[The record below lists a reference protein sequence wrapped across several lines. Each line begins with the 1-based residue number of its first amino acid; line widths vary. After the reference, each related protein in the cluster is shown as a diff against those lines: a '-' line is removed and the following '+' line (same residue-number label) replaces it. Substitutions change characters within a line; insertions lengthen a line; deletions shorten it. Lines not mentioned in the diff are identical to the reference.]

1 MMSMTNSDAQ
11 ATPSCCSI
19 RSRTLPCHHCGARGK
34 PVSSLTLESLLVPK
48 ALTRLK
54 AEAYYFCGQAQC
66 PVVYF
71 DKKTGFK
78 IHELKVPVFQ
88 KTKSLDCP
96 VCYCLGITRGEMI
109 AEPELV
115 SKVKKLTRSGK
126 CECAKNNP
134 QGSCCLGNLSSLV
147 NHRK

>member
-1 MMSMTNSDAQ
+1 MTH
-11 ATPSCCSI
+11 ATPEVPSSCCQSN
-19 RSRTLPCHHCGARGK
+19 SKTLPCHHCGVRGK
-34 PVSSLTLESLLVPK
+34 PVSSLTLKSLLVPE

-54 AEAYYFCGQAQC
+54 DGSYYFCGQAQC

-78 IHELKVPVFQ
+78 THEIKVPVFQ
-88 KTKSLDCP
+88 KTESLDCP
-96 VCYCLGITRGEMI
+96 VCYCLGITRGKMI
-109 AEPELV
+109 AKPELV
-115 SKVKKLTRSGK
+115 SKVKKLTHSGE

-134 QGSCCLGNLSSLV
+134 QGSCCLGNISPLI